1 MEQFQ
6 INAVTFIKAIRMSGS
21 KVLIY
26 MYITYTYTH
35 VYFLR
40 CWSINR
46 FCRFLVFRAIGNH
59 WHVGFVIWLSLAPP
73 EYWLEVGARKY

>member
-26 MYITYTYTH
+26 TYITYTHDPHSCTLLKVLVNYS
-35 VYFLR
+35 LL
-40 CWSINR
+40 
-46 FCRFLVFRAIGNH
+46 LVFS
-59 WHVGFVIWLSLAPP
+59 F
-73 EYWLEVGARKY
+73 